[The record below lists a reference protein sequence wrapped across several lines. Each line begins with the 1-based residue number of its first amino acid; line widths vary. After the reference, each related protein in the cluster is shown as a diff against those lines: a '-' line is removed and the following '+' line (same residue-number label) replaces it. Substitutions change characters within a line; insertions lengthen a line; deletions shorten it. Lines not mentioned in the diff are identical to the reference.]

1 MAADV
6 EAVVLV
12 HGLFMR
18 GAVMLPLAVQLELAG
33 FETRLFSY
41 PTRARSPAENA
52 VALRRLLCNI
62 PAWRVHVVA
71 HSLGGLVLR
80 HAAAQG
86 LPGRF
91 GRAVTLGTPHRA
103 SATARLL
110 ARFPAGRRLLKR
122 SLERGLLGDDLPPWP
137 PALPLGSIA
146 GMLPVGLG
154 RLLPGLPQPND
165 GTVAVEETRL
175 PGMTDHIVLPV
186 SHTGLLLRPA
196 VVAQVESFLRHGR
209 FQHAAAVKW

>member
-1 MAADV
+1 MAADI

-18 GAVMLPLAVQLELAG
+18 GAIMLPLALQLELAG
-33 FETRLFSY
+33 YETHLFSY
-41 PTRARSPAENA
+41 PTRAKSPAENA
-52 VALRRLLCNI
+52 VALRRFIHNI
-62 PAWRVHVVA
+62 ATWRMHVVA

-86 LPGRF
+86 LSGRF

-110 ARFPAGRRLLKR
+110 ARFPAGRQLLNR

-137 PALPLGSIA
+137 RPLSLGSVA

-175 PGMTDHIVLPV
+175 EGMTDHIVMPV

-196 VVAQVESFLRHGR
+196 VAAQVASFLRHGH
-209 FQHAAAVKW
+209 FQHDAAVKW

>member
-1 MAADV
+1 MSADI

-18 GAVMLPLAVQLELAG
+18 GAIMLPLALQLEMTG
-33 FETRLFSY
+33 FETHLFSY
-41 PTRARSPAENA
+41 PTRAKPPAENA
-52 VALRRLLCNI
+52 GALRRFIGNI
-62 PAWRVHVVA
+62 VAWRVHVVA

-86 LPGRF
+86 LPQRF
-91 GRAVTLGTPHRA
+91 GRAVTLGTPHRS
-103 SATARLL
+103 SATAKLL
-110 ARFPAGRRLLKR
+110 ARFPAGRQLLNR
-122 SLERGLLGDDLPPWP
+122 SLDHGLLGDDLPPWP
-137 PALPLGSIA
+137 GALQLGSVA

-175 PGMTDHIVLPV
+175 EGMSDHIVMPV
-186 SHTGLLLRPA
+186 SHTGLLIRP
-196 VVAQVESFLRHGR
+196 VVATQVAHFLRHGH
-209 FQHAAAVKW
+209 FDHSV